1 MNSLKHT
8 DVVVLGGGPAGIAA
22 AVAAAR
28 EGMEVTL
35 IERNAFLGGKAT
47 AAEVGTVCGLYK
59 FSKAESSEYIV
70 KGFAQQ
76 FAEQLR
82 TSSETSPLHNHV
94 GLHYLPYNIKAFK
107 TICSEILGQHNV
119 EVCFNAIPY
128 KVDMKN
134 DLARSIYISTGEDKL
149 QLDFAA
155 MIDCSG
161 ESIISQLTGSPLI
174 KSESYQAA
182 AQIFSLKNVEEDSE
196 GRLSMI
202 LIKELSSAI
211 KRKELD
217 DYFDRVYIVQG
228 SLIDNRVSLKLGLP
242 LPVTHTH
249 ENIESLKKLGRAFAL
264 ELTEFLVQHV
274 PAFKH
279 AEIEHIAPEV
289 GIRVGLRTTGRYILT
304 EQDVLNCRK
313 FDDAIANASW
323 PIEEWEQN
331 KRVKMQYFNY
341 DDFYQIPAACLQSA
355 SIKNL
360 FIAGRNIS
368 ATNGA
373 IASARVM
380 GICLQTGYAAG
391 RLAAAHVQG
400 IPEQETIRNIQHA
413 QL

>member
-1 MNSLKHT
+1 MNLIKHT

-22 AVAAAR
+22 AVAAAG

-35 IERNAFLGGKAT
+35 IERNEFLGGKAT
-47 AAEVGTVCGLYK
+47 ASEVGTVCGLYK
-59 FSKAESSEYIV
+59 FSKTEASEYIV
-70 KGFAQQ
+70 KGFAHE

-82 TSSETSPLHNHV
+82 TRSETAPLNNRI
-94 GLHYLPYNIKAFK
+94 GLHYLPYHIKAFK
-107 TICSEILGQHNV
+107 SICSEILHQHNV
-119 EVCFNAIPY
+119 TVYFNAIPY
-128 KVDMKN
+128 KVDMNN
-134 DLARSIYISTGEDKL
+134 DQARTIYISSGEDKL
-149 QLDFAA
+149 QLNFKA

-161 ESIISQLTGSPLI
+161 ESIISQLTGSPVI
-174 KSESYQAA
+174 KSENYQAA
-182 AQIFSLKNVEEDSE
+182 AQIFTLKNVEEDSE
-196 GRLSMI
+196 NRLGMI

-211 KRKELD
+211 TRKELD
-217 DYFDRVYIVQG
+217 HYFDRVYVVHG
-228 SLIDNRVSLKLGLP
+228 SLINNHVSLKLGLP

-249 ENIESLKKLGRAFAL
+249 ENLESLKKLGRAFAL
-264 ELTEFLVQHV
+264 ELTEFLVTHV
-274 PAFKH
+274 PVFKH

-289 GIRVGLRTTGRYILT
+289 GIRVGLRTTGHYILT

-341 DDFYQIPAACLQSA
+341 DDFYQVPASCLQS
-355 SIKNL
+355 STIKNL
-360 FIAGRNIS
+360 FMAGRNIS

-391 RLAAAHVQG
+391 RLAAAQVMG
-400 IPEQETIRNIQHA
+400 MPSQEMIRRIQHT